1 MLTIKKYPLE
11 DLDLQDCLE
20 SKVPLVIQTPGEWK
34 LDELRDALRSMQF
47 SMYRFPHDIVA
58 CARQD
63 AVNSTTT
70 LDEFLARQTEYRN
83 DSEHVYKIISNLD
96 DSGFSQL
103 AESFSALHGK
113 FTSSGRLDYRNLW
126 VNFLGEGTGLHFD
139 LPNAFNLQL
148 IGQKTYYIAKPG
160 SRGYYPFSW
169 LGGKGHCSKIPD
181 IHHVDQERFPLFEE
195 IEEKFHEVAVRQGE
209 VMFIP
214 SCWWHQVDSN
224 EELNLNL
231 TWGHINR
238 PGTARHP
245 RQTLAGIVT
254 YVYRT
259 LFFPHIY

>member
-47 SMYRFPHDIVA
+47 SMYRFPHDVVA

-103 AESFSALHGK
+103 AASFSALHGK
-113 FTSSGRLDYRNLW
+113 FISRAGWITATCGLIFWARARDCTSISPMRS
-126 VNFLGEGTGLHFD
+126 T
-139 LPNAFNLQL
+139 
-148 IGQKTYYIAKPG
+148 
-160 SRGYYPFSW
+160 
-169 LGGKGHCSKIPD
+169 CS
-181 IHHVDQERFPLFEE
+181 
-195 IEEKFHEVAVRQGE
+195 
-209 VMFIP
+209 
-214 SCWWHQVDSN
+214 
-224 EELNLNL
+224 
-231 TWGHINR
+231 
-238 PGTARHP
+238 
-245 RQTLAGIVT
+245 
-254 YVYRT
+254 
-259 LFFPHIY
+259 